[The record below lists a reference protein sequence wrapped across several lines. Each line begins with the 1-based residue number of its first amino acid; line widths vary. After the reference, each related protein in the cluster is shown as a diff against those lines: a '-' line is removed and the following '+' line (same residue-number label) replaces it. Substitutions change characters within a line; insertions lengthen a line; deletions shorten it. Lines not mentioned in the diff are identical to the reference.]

1 MQLKLP
7 GRTYFHY
14 YCMKGQNIM
23 VELMLGLGIDIN
35 YFDKNKKTPLMYA
48 CEYGN
53 EKLFS
58 ELISSGANLYHRDKS
73 NQKALTYACSSGNKF
88 LVKKMLPFYDEDEI
102 ISSIHWLCDIG
113 NDIFL
118 RILLNSG
125 IDINNT
131 SRLILSATENGHSTI
146 VSTLID
152 AGADVNCGSR
162 WSNPICQA
170 IDKGYFTI
178 FIKLLNAGADLEAGV
193 GKYGEHNAY
202 DYAHHNEK
210 VFEHVIDVF
219 ANTNT
224 IISMNEGLIYCCQYD
239 FCNGVKQCLEEGA
252 DVNFIDEDGYT
263 VMENAVYYGHSEI
276 IEFLQAYISDLEE

>member
-23 VELMLGLGIDIN
+23 MELML
-35 YFDKNKKTPLMYA
+35 
-48 CEYGN
+48 
-53 EKLFS
+53 
-58 ELISSGANLYHRDKS
+58 ELGANLKHRDKS
-73 NQKALTYACSSGNKF
+73 NKKALSYACLSGNKL
-88 LVKKMLPFYDEDEI
+88 LVKTMLPLYDEDEI
-102 ISSIHWLCDIG
+102 INSIHWLCNIG

-202 DYAHHNEK
+202 DYAHHNHE

-219 ANTNT
+219 ANTNA

-263 VMENAVYYGHSEI
+263 VMENAIYYGHSEI